1 MLNSSRNAHCP
12 PSTKEVLTTFETA
25 ALCHVNPLSV
35 RNWIDQ
41 GKLPAYRTP
50 GGHRRV
56 LREDLEGFLRQHGI
70 PLDVSSTPRILI
82 VDDEKAI
89 VGLVERSVLEAL
101 PTAQVESAS
110 NGFDA
115 GQKIHT
121 FRPDLIVLDLKMP
134 GLDGFQVC
142 SDLKSDEQTRHIQV
156 VAITGYYTQENVD
169 RILACGASH
178 CLKKPI
184 DLASFQGLLQSLRG
198 ARTEPDSLAL

>member
-1 MLNSSRNAHCP
+1 MLSRPKTTHRP

-50 GGHRRV
+50 GGHRRI
-56 LREDLEGFLRQHGI
+56 LRENLEGFLREHGM
-70 PLDVSSTPRILI
+70 PLDVSSAPRILI
-82 VDDEKAI
+82 VDDEQAI
-89 VGLVERSVLEAL
+89 VDLVERAVLEAL
-101 PTAQVESAS
+101 PAAQVESAG

-115 GQKIHT
+115 GKKVHS
-121 FRPDLIVLDLKMP
+121 FRPDLMVLDLKIP

-142 SDLKSDEQTRHIQV
+142 SDLKADDRTQHIQV
-156 VAITGYYTQENVD
+156 IATTGYYTQENVD

-178 CLKKPI
+178 CFKKPI
-184 DLASFQGLLQSLRG
+184 DFAEFQRQLQTLLGFRV
-198 ARTEPDSLAL
+198 EPHSLAL